1 MDNIIRSQLKKIGKK
16 EKKLLEKNKK
26 GAVRAVS
33 EKMEDKIPKGVK
45 EKLETAFYKGF
56 SLVFSK
62 GTGWIEKTY
71 NKEKRI
77 LEYEAEDYTYE
88 TDQKRVIKQLN
99 KVSSRSSMSNLGL
112 TALEGTVMGAL
123 GIGLADI
130 PVFIGVLLKGIYE
143 VAISYGFSYE
153 EEEEKYYILLMIEA
167 ALAHKETQKQL
178 DDRVNEITEYLSQGI
193 QVPYLVED
201 QMRLTADA
209 MAEDM
214 LCMKFIQ
221 GIPIIGVLGGAVN
234 VSYFNRVLR
243 YVKLKYRKRYL
254 LSKN

>member
-1 MDNIIRSQLKKIGKK
+1 MDNVLRSQLKKIGKK
-16 EKKLLEKNKK
+16 EKKLLDKNKK
-26 GAVRAVS
+26 GTVRAVS
-33 EKMEDKIPKGVK
+33 EKLENKIPEGVRV
-45 EKLETAFYKGF
+45 KLETAFYKGF
-56 SLVFSK
+56 RLVFSK

-71 NKEKRI
+71 NKEKRM
-77 LEYEAEDYTYE
+77 LEYEAEDYTYKR
-88 TDQKRVIKQLN
+88 DQKRVIKQLN

-112 TALEGTVMGAL
+112 TALEGTVMGVL

-153 EEEEKYYILLMIEA
+153 KEEEKYYILLMIEA
-167 ALAHKETQKQL
+167 ALAHEETQRTL
-178 DDRVNEITEYLSQGI
+178 DDKVNEITEYLSQGI
-193 QVPYLVED
+193 AVPYLVEE
-201 QMRLTADA
+201 QMRQTADA

-221 GIPIIGVLGGAVN
+221 GIPIVGVLGGAVN
-234 VSYFNRVLR
+234 VSYFNRVMR
-243 YVKLKYRKRYL
+243 CVKLKYRKRYL